1 MPRIAMLLSGCGNMD
16 GSEIHESVSA
26 IIAVDQKGWEL
37 VFTAPDIQQARTVS
51 FLTGGTI
58 PSRNVLEESAR
69 VARGRILELNQQL
82 LDEIDAIVIPGGLG
96 AALTL
101 CDFALKGSFCNAL
114 PEVESFLKN
123 AHSRR
128 IPIAAMCIA
137 PVLVARCIPG
147 IRVTIG
153 TDPET
158 AGKIIEMGCSHVNC
172 PAEKSVIDTE
182 NMIVT
187 TPGYMNA
194 DGPAQVL
201 EGAISMVN
209 SLEKLFPVKKVF
221 S

>member
-51 FLTGGTI
+51 FLTGGKI

-69 VARGRILELNQQL
+69 IARGRILELNQQL
-82 LDEIDAIVIPGGLG
+82 LDEVDAIVIPGGLG

-101 CDFALKGSFCNAL
+101 CDFALKGSSCNAL
-114 PEVESFLKN
+114 PEVETFLKH
-123 AHSRR
+123 AHKRR

-147 IRVTIG
+147 ITVTIG

-158 AGKIIEMGCSHVNC
+158 ARKILEMGCSHVNC
-172 PAEKSVIDTE
+172 PPERAVTDTN

-194 DGPAQVL
+194 SGPAQVL
-201 EGAISMVN
+201 KGAISMVD
-209 SLEKLFPVKKVF
+209 SLEKLIPVK
-221 S
+221 